1 MPVIRNRVTAFFMN
15 FLPGLGHLYWGKK
28 IRCFFYMLFFCGF
41 LLGGFSLA
49 LLSNHGEPFVFGIVC
64 AAIVWGVSMFDLFI
78 VLLRDYPGQGN
89 HTGYAHSAELSGRQD
104 AERFFTILL
113 SFVPGL
119 GHFYMGLMQRGLSFL
134 VAFFGTITMLIFV
147 AGITND
153 SVLVFLCVLP
163 VIWLYCMFDAVQ
175 CIHRKL
181 SGEIL
186 TDRTLF
192 SDWEISRENGRRSKF
207 IATLLSVIPG
217 VGQMYLGL
225 QRRGIQLMILFL
237 GTFYIIDVIRLSLF
251 LFLLPLIWFFSF
263 FDGLQLTSRYGREPL
278 IDKPL
283 VEGLGNHKRL
293 LGTVLLLLGLYYVS
307 MNLIVPYLASHYP
320 GLWIESRINKYLKPF
335 IVSVVLIGGGLKL
348 LTGTKRKPSGVQV
361 ERRNFDEDRF

>member
-1 MPVIRNRVTAFFMN
+1 M
-15 FLPGLGHLYWGKK
+15 
-28 IRCFFYMLFFCGF
+28 
-41 LLGGFSLA
+41 GGFTLA

-64 AAIVWGVSMFDLFI
+64 AALVWGISMFDLFI
-78 VLLRDYPGQGN
+78 VLLKDYPNQGYN
-89 HTGYAHSAELSGRQD
+89 SGYPSPENSSRLD

-134 VAFFGTITMLIFV
+134 VAFFGTITMLVFL

-181 SGEIL
+181 SGEVL

-192 SDWEISRENGRRSKF
+192 GDWEISRESGRRSKF
-207 IATLLSVIPG
+207 LATLLSVIPG
-217 VGQMYLGL
+217 AGQMYMGL
-225 QRRGIQLMILFL
+225 QKRGLQLMVLFL

-251 LFLLPLIWFFSF
+251 LLLLPLIWFYSF
-263 FDGLQLTSRYGREPL
+263 FDGLQIVSRYGREPL

-283 VEGLGNHKRL
+283 IVALGNHRRL
-293 LGTVLLLLGLYYVS
+293 LGTILLLLGMYYIS
-307 MNLIVPYLASHYP
+307 MNMIVPCLAAHFP
-320 GLWIESRINKYLKPF
+320 ELWIEYRVNKYLKPF
-335 IVSVVLIGGGLKL
+335 IVSVVLIGGGLRL
-348 LTGTKRKPSGVQV
+348 LTGSKRKVAKNHV
-361 ERRNFDEDRF
+361 EISNFDHDRL

>member
-28 IRCFFYMLFFCGF
+28 IRCFFYMMFFCGF
-41 LLGGFSLA
+41 LLGGFLLA
-49 LLSNHGEPFVFGIVC
+49 LLSHSGEPFVLGIVC
-64 AAIVWGVSMFDLFI
+64 AAIVWGISMFDLFI
-78 VLLRDYPGQGN
+78 VLLKDYPNQEYN
-89 HTGYAHSAELSGRQD
+89 SGYPSPETHGSHD

-134 VAFFGTITMLIFV
+134 VAFFGTITMLVFV
-147 AGITND
+147 SGITND
-153 SVLVFLCVLP
+153 SAFLIFLGVLP

-175 CIHRKL
+175 CIHRKQA
-181 SGEIL
+181 GEIL

-192 SDWEISRENGRRSKF
+192 DEWEIGRENGRRSKV

-217 VGQMYLGL
+217 AGQMYLGL
-225 QRRGIQLMILFL
+225 QKRGLQLMVLFL
-237 GTFYIIDVIRLSLF
+237 GTFYIIDVMRLSLF
-251 LFLLPLIWFFSF
+251 LFILPLIWFYSF
-263 FDGLQLTSRYGREPL
+263 FDGLQVISRYGREPL

-283 VEGLGNHKRL
+283 IEAFGNHKRL
-293 LGTVLLLLGLYYVS
+293 LGTALLLLGIYYIS
-307 MNLIVPYLASHYP
+307 MNLIVPYLAAHFP
-320 GLWIESRINKYLKPF
+320 GLWIEYRVSKYLRPF

-348 LTGTKRKPSGVQV
+348 LTGSKRRPSGVHV